1 MDFSLSPELSEL
13 QARTRAFIAEQVIP
27 LENDPRQG
35 PHGPEEG
42 LRLELVERARRAGLL
57 TPHAAKAHGGLG
69 LSHVAKAIVFEEAG
83 YSPLGPVALNIHA
96 PDEGNIHLMEEVC
109 TPAQQARWL
118 QGKIDLVPVAVNLS
132 AAQLRN
138 GKFVQNVTDALSRH
152 RLPAHHIEFELT
164 ESMVMNDVELAAANL
179 QALKALGIQLSLDDF
194 GTGHSSLA
202 HLQRFPF
209 DAVKIDRAFIR
220 DVNSNAGN
228 AAIAT
233 AVIAMAHSLHLRVVA
248 EGVETEGQ
256 LQFLRRRRCDELQGF
271 YFSEAVPAAQ
281 FEAMLIEKTLLT
293 LGQQVDEDTL
303 LIVDDE
309 PSNLSTLRRLLR
321 REGYRVLT
329 ASSGQEGL
337 NLLALNKVQVIISDQ
352 RMPNMSGTQF
362 MRIVRELYPET
373 IRIIL
378 SGFTDLTAVTDSVNQ
393 GELFKFMTK
402 PWDDGE
408 LVRNIRDA
416 FRLHR
421 QRNG

>member
-1 MDFSLSPELSEL
+1 
-13 QARTRAFIAEQVIP
+13 
-27 LENDPRQG
+27 
-35 PHGPEEG
+35 
-42 LRLELVERARRAGLL
+42 
-57 TPHAAKAHGGLG
+57 
-69 LSHVAKAIVFEEAG
+69 
-83 YSPLGPVALNIHA
+83 
-96 PDEGNIHLMEEVC
+96 
-109 TPAQQARWL
+109 
-118 QGKIDLVPVAVNLS
+118 
-132 AAQLRN
+132 
-138 GKFVQNVTDALSRH
+138 
-152 RLPAHHIEFELT
+152 
-164 ESMVMNDVELAAANL
+164 
-179 QALKALGIQLSLDDF
+179 LSLDDF

-281 FEAMLIEKTLLT
+281 FEAMLVEQTLLT
-293 LGQQVDEDTL
+293 LGRQDDEDTL

-309 PSNLSTLRRLLR
+309 PDNLSTLRRLLR

-329 ASSGQEGL
+329 ASGGQEGL
-337 NLLALNKVQVIISDQ
+337 NLLALHKVQVIICGQ
-352 RMPNMSGTQF
+352 RMPNMSGTRF
-362 MRIVRELYPET
+362 MRIVRELYPDT

-378 SGFTDLTAVTDSVNQ
+378 SGFTDLAAVTDSVNQ

-408 LVRNIRDA
+408 LVRNIRDG